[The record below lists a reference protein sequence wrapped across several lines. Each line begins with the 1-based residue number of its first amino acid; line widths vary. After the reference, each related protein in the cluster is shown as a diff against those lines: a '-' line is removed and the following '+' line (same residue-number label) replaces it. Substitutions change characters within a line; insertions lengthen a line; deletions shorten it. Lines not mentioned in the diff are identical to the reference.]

1 MKAASELR
9 SKLWSTGYKL
19 SSNKVEEFLQY
30 LLDNNMVLDDASDD
44 DEQSI
49 ISVKEPSDPGDS
61 LEQLIATME
70 KEVQRLET
78 KVLEFTGPSC
88 ELTGVME
95 DNLPLEPETLLQE
108 KLSPVL
114 SHETTQRRQ
123 KPKKKSDPVQ
133 MYHRMQAIW
142 ARHKS

>member
-19 SSNKVEEFLQY
+19 SSNNVEEFLQY
-30 LLDNNMVLDDASDD
+30 LLDNNMVLDEASDD
-44 DEQSI
+44 DDEC
-49 ISVKEPSDPGDS
+49 ISLKEPSDPVDS

-78 KVLEFTGPSC
+78 KVLEFTGPSW
-88 ELTGVME
+88 ME
-95 DNLPLEPETLLQE
+95 DTLPLEPETILQE
-108 KLSPVL
+108 ELSPEL
-114 SHETTQRRQ
+114 SHETTRRRQ